1 MCDTQHMNNHY
12 SNLEVYHGDP
22 APKNTDSLHGIK
34 PDPTEA
40 EEVVSE

>member
-1 MCDTQHMNNHY
+1 MCDTTYEQPLLE
-12 SNLEVYHGDP
+12 NLEVYHGDP